1 MLENRSLQRVGSKME
16 PATSLGRLR
25 LDWPGNR
32 RREKTKKGAKF
43 TASGAPGEPK
53 LGPKIKK
60 RRKKDMRKSMPKKHQ
75 EIIPEWVENKVKII
89 RKWIQNLM
97 FFPKA
102 RLSET

>member
-43 TASGAPGEPK
+43 TASGALGEPN

-60 RRKKDMRKSMPKKHQ
+60 RRKKYMRKSMPKKHQ
-75 EIIPEWVENKVKII
+75 EIMPEWAGNKVETT

-97 FFPKA
+97 FFHWKNLCFA
-102 RLSET
+102 

>member
-1 MLENRSLQRVGSKME
+1 MLENRSLQRVGGKME

-32 RREKTKKGAKF
+32 RRDKTKKDAKF
-43 TASGAPGEPK
+43 TASGTLGEPK

-60 RRKKDMRKSMPKKHQ
+60 RRKKYMRKSMPKKHQ
-75 EIIPEWVENKVKII
+75 EIMPEWAENKIKII
-89 RKWIQNLM
+89 RTWIQNLM

>member
-16 PATSLGRLR
+16 AATSLGRLR

-43 TASGAPGEPK
+43 TASGTLGEPK

-75 EIIPEWVENKVKII
+75 EIILKWAENKVKLI

-97 FFPKA
+97 FFPQA
-102 RLSET
+102 RLRET